1 MPDTLWRVALID
13 SGLDP
18 ASPFHAVSA
27 CRFVDAGRAVGTTP
41 VLPDRL
47 GHGSM
52 MAKIIGSG
60 ASLALLNAQVF
71 DETLTTTA
79 ACVAA
84 ALDWAVGE
92 GAHLI
97 HLSLGLSEH
106 REVLANSVANAV
118 TAGCLLVASTP
129 ARGEMSFPARYPGVI
144 RATGDAR
151 CGVDEI
157 SALASPQADFGAC
170 PRLEEQP
177 RSGGA
182 SLGAAHLT
190 RFIVR
195 HLNAGIDA
203 AGVRPTLTS
212 MSNYR
217 GPEIRTTE

>member
-1 MPDTLWRVALID
+1 MPDTVWRVALID

-18 ASPFHAVSA
+18 ASPFHAVRA

-41 VLPDRL
+41 VLPDQL

-52 MAKIIGSG
+52 MAKVVGSG

-71 DETLTTTA
+71 GETLTTTA

-97 HLSLGLSEH
+97 HLSLGLREH

-118 TAGCLLVASTP
+118 AARCLVVASTP

-157 SALASPQADFGAC
+157 SSLASPQADFGAC
-170 PRLEEQP
+170 PRFEEQP

-195 HLNAGIDA
+195 RLRPGA
-203 AGVRPTLTS
+203 ASAQARAALAEMAS
-212 MSNYR
+212 YQ
-217 GPEIRTTE
+217 GPEYRRE